1 MSINKLQN
9 QLENVSD
16 QALIGYV
23 QNPLSNAPN
32 RVPTWLALTEL
43 SRRNELRKASALNQQ
58 LPTQTVAEQEMAQ
71 ANPSAMPNQGI
82 SQLMQPQQAGTQPQM
97 PMQLAQAE
105 PGISQLPV
113 REDMFNEQSM
123 AAGGIVAFEE
133 GGGTTEER
141 RKQAE
146 EDRRLMKR
154 FGYEAMRLPG
164 GVVDILGG
172 GYNALA
178 AGADSLA
185 NTVGLPRIGRALG
198 IYDPEVSS
206 VALPKVGSGG
216 PTPGQDYIS
225 SQINQMYDQQAPV
238 AVSAPS
244 APTPQVQAPFPG
256 PYAPNVDPIAVAE
269 RQSKILRDKQAVDV
283 PATAALRGGK
293 DEAPALR
300 GINYN
305 LPNRLS
311 DVNVPDAVKLN
322 REDFVGEAPT
332 LGGIQAL
339 RKDAYKQAGVS
350 EDVYDEMRKDIKDR
364 LKDIPKER
372 EDAVAHAM
380 IMAGLGIAGGTSQF
394 ALQNI
399 AQGAMPA
406 VTGFRADVKE
416 LNNRRDKLAER
427 EFAVMDAQNK
437 FRQTGADS
445 DLKTLNDREAAY
457 ATAKRDYAKT
467 DAQLQDTQVG
477 RKFSLETAIAQ
488 EAGQTDRAILSA
500 KLQEQQ
506 IGISAFNAKTQRMM
520 ATKPEIFTTILSNL
534 ESDPEYQKMTGKQKA
549 EYLEQ
554 LAASGRAG
562 GAGSK
567 GFTYLKELESEF
579 TNAVSPVYK
588 EYKRIEK
595 AQGLTAA
602 DKYRSDWIAGK
613 MAAAGVPQSGTARTS
628 NVIDFNSL
636 P

>member
-1 MSINKLQN
+1 MNIVKLQR
-9 QLENVSD
+9 QLQSVPE
-16 QALIGYV
+16 QALVGYV
-23 QNPLSNAPN
+23 QNPDG
-32 RVPTWLALTEL
+32 RVPSYLALTEL
-43 SRRNELRKASALNQQ
+43 SRRKQMREEYQKAAAPEKS
-58 LPTQTVAEQEMAQ
+58 VAESMVEEA
-71 ANPSAMPNQGI
+71 SGI
-82 SQLMQPQQAGTQPQM
+82 AAIPQQMGQPMPQQMAPQM
-97 PMQLAQAE
+97 PPQLAQAPQPQAPMQMAE
-105 PGISQLPV
+105 GGLAALSLPD
-113 REDMFNEQSM
+113 DMFDEESY
-123 AAGGIVAFEE
+123 AGGGIVAFDE
-133 GGGTTEER
+133 GGSTTEER

-154 FGYEAMRLPG
+154 FGYDTLRLPG

-178 AGADSLA
+178 TGADSIA
-185 NTVGLPRIGRALG
+185 NAVGLPRLGRALG

-216 PTPGQDYIS
+216 PTPGQDYINS
-225 SQINQMYDQQAPV
+225 RINQMYDPQVPAT
-238 AVSAPS
+238 PS
-244 APTPQVQAPFPG
+244 APVTQAQAPFPG
-256 PYAPNVDPIAVAE
+256 PYAPNLDPVAVAE
-269 RQSKILRDKQAVDV
+269 KQAEILRANAQAVDV

-339 RKDAYKQAGVS
+339 RKDAYNQAGVS